1 MIPREALS
9 EHTAPAQSADPTTP
23 PSTSNEQPVSP
34 ARYNE
39 LKRKY
44 FATKTQKQDA
54 EAALAKAQELV
65 AKLRAERK

>member
-1 MIPREALS
+1 M
-9 EHTAPAQSADPTTP
+9 
-23 PSTSNEQPVSP
+23 SP

-44 FATKTQKQDA
+44 FDARSQKLEA

-65 AKLRAERK
+65 AKLRAERKYVLVL